1 MRGEEDGERK
11 KKTGRDMQAGNQ
23 AGAEEAG
30 DSEDKD
36 QGAEEKQGERME
48 GRGEENESLSSYEHS
63 REPLFTRRKGTLL
76 K

>member
-1 MRGEEDGERK
+1 MKRK
-11 KKTGRDMQAGNQ
+11 RKQGRDMQAGNQ

-30 DSEDKD
+30 DSENKD
-36 QGAEEKQGERME
+36 QGAEVKQGERVE
-48 GRGEENESLSSYEHS
+48 GRGEENESLSSYEDS